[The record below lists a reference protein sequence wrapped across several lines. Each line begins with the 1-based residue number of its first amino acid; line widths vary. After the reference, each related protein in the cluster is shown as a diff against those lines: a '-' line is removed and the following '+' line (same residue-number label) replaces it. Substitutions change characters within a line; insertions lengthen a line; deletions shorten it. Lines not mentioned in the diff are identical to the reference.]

1 MVEVDVVSTEP
12 YHISSIFISIQ
23 AKARPIQT
31 RLWTRVLQAHTI
43 KGTPVGIATQE
54 DNPLDSCSQLYV
66 SAGSKYIF
74 RD

>member
-1 MVEVDVVSTEP
+1 MVEVGVVSTKP
-12 YHISSIFISIQ
+12 YHKSTIFISIE
-23 AKARPIQT
+23 AKARPILT
-31 RLWTRVLQAHTI
+31 RLWTHLLQADTI

-54 DNPLDSCSQLYV
+54 DNPLDSSSQLYA